1 MASTFKNTLA
11 WPRAVT
17 LGVACAATG
26 LASAHEPGA
35 HVHGVAE
42 LRIVVDGPKL
52 EVGLESPLD
61 NVLGFEHAPRTD
73 KQRAAVR
80 TMAAKLRQS
89 NMFVP
94 TPAARCKSESVKLE
108 SEALPAALLGEAAP
122 VSGAAAAAKPA
133 NKPAAQ
139 PAAAEEDAHADLDAT
154 FTWHCDAPAQL
165 KGLDVGL
172 MQAFPGMHQVNVQIV
187 GPRGQSASR
196 LTGSQRSIAW

>member
-1 MASTFKNTLA
+1 MTSTFKNTLA
-11 WPRAVT
+11 WPRALT
-17 LGVACAATG
+17 LGVACAAAG

-61 NVLGFEHAPRTD
+61 NVLGFEHPPRTD

-80 TMAAKLRQS
+80 TMAAKLRQP

-122 VSGAAAAAKPA
+122 AAAAA
-133 NKPAAQ
+133 PAAQ
-139 PAAAEEDAHADLDAT
+139 PAAAEDDAHADLDAT
-154 FTWHCDAPAQL
+154 FTWRCEAPAQL

-172 MQAFPGMHQVNVQIV
+172 MQAFPGMHQVNVQVV
-187 GPRGQSASR
+187 GPKGQSASR
-196 LTGSQRSIAW
+196 LTKGQRSIAW